1 MLAVEGLK
9 FYSAVCLIALLMI
22 FLVISDVRYRC
33 CVCWKVLLFNQN
45 LTIIWES
52 LEGNRDKFDLEKK
65 KTYSINSYW
74 DTRIYANDICFL
86 MILYY

>member
-65 KTYSINSYW
+65 KKKHIQLIVTGTPEYMPMIFV
-74 DTRIYANDICFL
+74 FL
-86 MILYY
+86 